1 MGFWNALSVLA
12 PVAPAM
18 SDAQDIRTQRT
29 QDAAKFAQ
37 DQALNQAQLTV
48 RQLAA
53 QGDTQKNQDA
63 QTIRNQLGVPLRS
76 YTDANGSQHTVYFTK
91 DGQTKDVQDTPS
103 AGERLQS
110 YISTLKQNGV
120 KVTPEQEAAI
130 APGFFGQHMAVGA
143 GAKPVTLKGPDGQ
156 PMGASFTNG
165 RYFDANGDEVTN
177 PVLWEKPVAPKATNP
192 YLDWKAQNPNGTVDQ
207 YEAMIG
213 RTRVNAAGGPGS
225 WTVAEGADGGTTLYN
240 SKTGETRQ
248 APDGLHK
255 SGYYTKNIAPL
266 EAAKL
271 NVTDYLNNGVYDGPG
286 DLSLQHAFFTA
297 TQPSAGFRMTKIQQ
311 DTLQN
316 SRGWLGG
323 LEARARHAQ
332 TGEWYTPEQ
341 RKQIAD
347 AALSAI
353 ADKEKALQGIIPPKT
368 PTPGGGSPQKFK
380 VNDFFMQGG
389 HKFKATAVD
398 QNGKVTA
405 ADPVG

>member
-1 MGFWNALSVLA
+1 VGFWNALSVLA
-12 PVAPAM
+12 PIAPAM

-29 QDAAKFAQ
+29 QDAAKFALDEQ
-37 DQALNQAQLTV
+37 LKQAQLTA
-48 RQLAA
+48 QKLAA
-53 QGDTQKNQDA
+53 QGEQQILAERARAVGQPIFKEGSSPEFNPDTGTYTQPAWSAAKGAYEPFTVPGVSPEAQEKYRLDSFNKNRAVAKGMMPPGTPDETLDYIA
-63 QTIRNQLGVPLRS
+63 ATVSGMKAPPASKFTQLTG
-76 YTDANGSQHTVYFTK
+76 A
-91 DGQTKDVQDTPS
+91 DGQAQ
-103 AGERLQS
+103 L
-110 YISTLKQNGV
+110 
-120 KVTPEQEAAI
+120 
-130 APGFFGQHMAVGA
+130 
-143 GAKPVTLKGPDGQ
+143 GPDGKYYVY
-156 PMGASFTNG
+156 GK
-165 RYFDANGDEVTN
+165 DAAGNIVAN
-177 PVLWEKPVAPKATNP
+177 PAPPGFKPPSKTTNP

-225 WTVAEGADGGTTLYN
+225 WTMAEGADGGTTLYN

-271 NVTDYLNNGVYDGPG
+271 NVTDYINNGVFDGPG

-353 ADKEKALQGIIPPKT
+353 ADKEKALQGITPPKA
-368 PTPGGGSPQKFK
+368 PAGGGKEVHYKIVNGQLVPQ
-380 VNDFFMQGG
+380 
-389 HKFKATAVD
+389 
-398 QNGKVTA
+398 
-405 ADPVG
+405 